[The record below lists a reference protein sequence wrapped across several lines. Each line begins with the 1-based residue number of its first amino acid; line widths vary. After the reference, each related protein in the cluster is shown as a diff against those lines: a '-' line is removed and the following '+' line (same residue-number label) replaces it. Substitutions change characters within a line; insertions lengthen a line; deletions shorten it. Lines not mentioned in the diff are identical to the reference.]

1 MKFGRR
7 KGLVSGG
14 GMGIVMFI
22 IFVIYCVI
30 FWYGCKLVREDDDY
44 TAGTMLIVSIRII
57 HWLWTVKRNEAFYWL
72 STVKSNGAFHWLS
85 IAASNRAFQWL
96 SIAVSIKIHH
106 WASIEFGSTLYI
118 NSCDRIAI

>member
-30 FWYGCKLVREDDDY
+30 FWYGCKLVREDDAY

-57 HWLWTVKRNEAFYWL
+57 HWLWTVKINGAFHWPSIAMSNEAFYWL
-72 STVKSNGAFHWLS
+72 SITM
-85 IAASNRAFQWL
+85 
-96 SIAVSIKIHH
+96 SIKIHH
-106 WASIEFGSTLYI
+106 KVSIEFGSALYI
-118 NSCDRIAI
+118 NSCDRITI

>member
-44 TAGTMLIVSIRII
+44 TAGTMLIVSIRIL
-57 HWLWTVKRNEAFYWL
+57 HWLWTVKRNEAFHWP
-72 STVKSNGAFHWLS
+72 SIAVGNGAIH
-85 IAASNRAFQWL
+85 WL

-106 WASIEFGSTLYI
+106 WASIEFGSTLYT